1 MKAKRISGEW
11 KSWSVRKLWTI
22 SFLVLNIAILVVIL
36 TLERISA
43 TKNGIVEVR
52 EPTPP
57 LSSNVFVSKLISSV
71 GLLWTALPSF
81 IMALNRLA
89 WDSII
94 SAAAERQPYVELRK
108 PRDNASNAQRS
119 IMLDYRSYAPLYCW
133 AVALKYG
140 HWVLGCGMA
149 LNLILSIFLV
159 PITAYLFITSPAS
172 IQRGLPIDM
181 ATTFNVSL
189 LTPETDIQPAIS
201 AASALWIHGA
211 TPPPW
216 ITTEYAF
223 EPFSGFEGAMGNI
236 TITTAGYSGHL
247 DCELK
252 TGPEASISQSGG
264 RLYIDV
270 NDRGCKVPT
279 LILPIGN
286 RSSIETVPGMIYART
301 WSTGDCPRK
310 SRKTR
315 IGLLAGGMR
324 SASPENVAWNVSV
337 ISCVPSFWK
346 TNGVLTVALYP
357 PPANPQF
364 AFAPEASN
372 TTELDPFAYQILDS
386 TLPNYQVFDPTA
398 GFETDSFGR
407 TVFEY
412 AQKKNPSSPMDT
424 PVLIGC
430 MENIFTTMVA
440 FLTGTTLFQPL
451 TEPRPATAVLS
462 TTKTKLFI
470 FAPVAY
476 TVVVVL
482 IFVVVCNVSLIL
494 HVEWYP
500 SCLSEEPSGLLRL
513 AGLLGESNIPDFVA
527 QLKERHPEVRDTQ
540 GFVRRRYTWK
550 NSRCYYNDNSEKIVV
565 EGLHEVVQDP

>member
-1 MKAKRISGEW
+1 MNAKRTSGEW

-22 SFLVLNIAILVVIL
+22 SVLVLNIALAVVIL

-52 EPTPP
+52 ESTPI
-57 LSSNVFVSKLISSV
+57 LSSNLSISKFIPSV
-71 GLLWTALPSF
+71 GILWTALPSF

-119 IMLDYRSYAPLYCW
+119 VMLDYRSYAPLYSW
-133 AVALKYG
+133 AVALKHG

-149 LNLILSIFLV
+149 LNLILSVFLV
-159 PITAYLFITSPAS
+159 PITAYLFTTGSAS
-172 IQRGLPIDM
+172 VQRGLPIDM
-181 ATTFNVSL
+181 ATTFNISL
-189 LTPETDIQPAIS
+189 LTTETDAQPAIS

-223 EPFSGFEGAMGNI
+223 EPFSGFEVAMGNI
-236 TITTAGYSGHL
+236 TITTAGYSGYL

-252 TGPEASISQSGG
+252 TGPEASILQTGSK
-264 RLYIDV
+264 LYID
-270 NDRGCKVPT
+270 
-279 LILPIGN
+279 
-286 RSSIETVPGMIYART
+286 
-301 WSTGDCPRK
+301 
-310 SRKTR
+310 
-315 IGLLAGGMR
+315 
-324 SASPENVAWNVSV
+324 
-337 ISCVPSFWK
+337 
-346 TNGVLTVALYP
+346 TNGVLTVSLHP
-357 PPANPQF
+357 SPANPQF

-372 TTELDPFAYQILDS
+372 TTELDPFKYRILDS

-398 GFETDSFGR
+398 RFVTDSFGR
-407 TVFEY
+407 AVFEY
-412 AQKKNPSSPMDT
+412 ARKKNPSSPMDT
-424 PVLIGC
+424 PVLIEC
-430 MENIFTTMVA
+430 IENIFTSMVA

-462 TTKTKLFI
+462 TTKTKLFV

-476 TVVVVL
+476 TVVAVV
-482 IFVVVCNVSLIL
+482 IFIAVCNVSLIL

-513 AGLLGESNIPDFVA
+513 AGLLGESNLLDFVA
-527 QLKERHPEVRDTQ
+527 QLRERHPEVRDIQ
-540 GFVRRRYTWK
+540 EFVRRRYTWK
-550 NSRCYYNDNSEKIVV
+550 NCRCYYNGNSEKIVV
-565 EGLHEVVQDP
+565 EGLHEVDQDP